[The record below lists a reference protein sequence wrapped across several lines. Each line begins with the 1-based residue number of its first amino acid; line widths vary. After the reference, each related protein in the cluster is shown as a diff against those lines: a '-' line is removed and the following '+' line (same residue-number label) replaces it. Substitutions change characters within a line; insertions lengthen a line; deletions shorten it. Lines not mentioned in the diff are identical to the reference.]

1 MPNITFLKSQT
12 LTVYI
17 KYFLYAYVMFEMLI
31 HKKNSW
37 MENIQ
42 LDYIIVQLQCHV
54 HITFTYLPIPIQ
66 LMV

>member
-1 MPNITFLKSQT
+1 
-12 LTVYI
+12 
-17 KYFLYAYVMFEMLI
+17 MLI